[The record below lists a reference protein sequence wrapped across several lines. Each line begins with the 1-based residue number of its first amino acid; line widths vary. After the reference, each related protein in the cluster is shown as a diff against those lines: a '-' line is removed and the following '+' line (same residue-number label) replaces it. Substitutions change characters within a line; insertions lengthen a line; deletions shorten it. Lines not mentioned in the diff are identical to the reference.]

1 LGIQK
6 QKYIQMRKN
15 INRGYRKLRVWQDAG
30 ELYVLTCRI
39 FRKFPYDLKR
49 VTSNQIASVDSVQR
63 NIAEGYCRKS
73 INDYLLFLNYAL
85 GSLGESVSSM
95 HVYRQAEQITEEE
108 FENWDKLAYKL
119 ENGLL
124 KLVERLQYKKISQD
138 WDDNFMVKESNVIYE
153 LTPREE

>member
-1 LGIQK
+1 
-6 QKYIQMRKN
+6 
-15 INRGYRKLRVWQDAG
+15 
-30 ELYVLTCRI
+30 
-39 FRKFPYDLKR
+39 
-49 VTSNQIASVDSVQR
+49 
-63 NIAEGYCRKS
+63 
-73 INDYLLFLNYAL
+73 
-85 GSLGESVSSM
+85 M

-124 KLVERLQYKKISQD
+124 KLIEKLQYKKISQD